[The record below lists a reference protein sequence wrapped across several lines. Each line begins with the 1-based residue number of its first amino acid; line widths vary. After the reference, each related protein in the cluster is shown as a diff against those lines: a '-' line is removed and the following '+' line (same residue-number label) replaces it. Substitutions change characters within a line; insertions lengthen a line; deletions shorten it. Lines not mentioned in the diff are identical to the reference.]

1 MNEVIE
7 RLNNYL
13 SGYKYQYDYFDD
25 NELEH
30 CLDDDIKQLLK
41 NIKKLQQENQEL
53 KKQLEELKY
62 SGSCSFANICK
73 NVKVANYNKQKEFIE
88 WLEKMMK
95 DMFKK
100 EEYEIGAVYCYILEK
115 YKEITGGDNNG

>member
-1 MNEVIE
+1 MNEE
-7 RLNNYL
+7 ELKLLN
-13 SGYKYQYDYFDD
+13 K
-25 NELEH
+25 
-30 CLDDDIKQLLK
+30 LDDLP
-41 NIKKLQQENQEL
+41 NKLNLEIRGLILAEVMLRKENQEL